1 MSTLNIY
8 TDGSCH
14 TSTGVGGYAG
24 IFTVKDQVIATLS
37 GQVSDTTSNR
47 MELLAVLKSWYYV
60 EDNKLPFLKINIY
73 TDSQYVYNGY
83 RIWLTNWIRKGWMTS
98 NKTPVKNRDLWEEMI
113 PLLTESRLTIYWVKG
128 HADNGFNNAADVL
141 ANKSRVGSID

>member
-1 MSTLNIY
+1 
-8 TDGSCH
+8 
-14 TSTGVGGYAG
+14 
-24 IFTVKDQVIATLS
+24 
-37 GQVSDTTSNR
+37 